1 MNAGKKE
8 NLKLEDIPK
17 LSDSQINKSVVCFT
31 KELNL
36 IAGSFAGYNN
46 VSYDLYKLMQVY
58 LRDNDRR
65 KLINEI
71 LQ

>member
-8 NLKLEDIPK
+8 NLKLEDIAK
-17 LSDSQINKSVVCFT
+17 LSDTEINKAVVCFT

-36 IAGSFAGYNN
+36 IAGSFAGHNN

-58 LRDNDRR
+58 LRNDEKRR
-65 KLINEI
+65 QINE
-71 LQ
+71 LL